1 MAIGDQIKGPSSTRD
16 QIEGPSSTR
25 DKIKGP
31 SSTRD
36 KITIEQW
43 QYLHNKYNWIVQIN
57 KSTEKIHTNILK
69 DS

>member
-1 MAIGDQIKGPSSTRD
+1 MAIGDQIED
-16 QIEGPSSTR
+16 
-25 DKIKGP
+25 P